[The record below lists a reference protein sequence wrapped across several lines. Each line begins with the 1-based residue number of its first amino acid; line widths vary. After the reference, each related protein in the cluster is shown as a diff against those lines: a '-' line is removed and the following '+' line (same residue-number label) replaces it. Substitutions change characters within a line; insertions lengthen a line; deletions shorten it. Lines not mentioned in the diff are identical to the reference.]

1 MDAELFPAD
10 APASGF
16 EAREEGYL
24 AALSL
29 GARRVA
35 QYWPALLLMQLG
47 TLLSAGLL
55 ALVPA
60 LNLFDLAHRP
70 VIAEM
75 AAGVRAW
82 KLVDL
87 FGMLNST
94 QTGGASSSAPMEL
107 MILLLAFAAMP
118 LVGGFVSAFLYGG
131 VLLTYQE
138 ARPAFRLGRFL
149 WGCWHWFGAYL
160 ALGLIQALVFFG
172 LYLPLSSLVIFLV
185 GLGPAG
191 VAAAAGG
198 LLLLAW
204 LWLMVFEL
212 ARVRLVLNNTR
223 NPFRGIGRAFGDL
236 FHRPL
241 PLLAFYAAALLLLLG
256 VQAVFR
262 LVINPNAPLDV
273 LVVALVVQQG
283 FILSRL
289 FCRALRLAGLT
300 LLLKRR

>member
-1 MDAELFPAD
+1 MDAEWFPTD
-10 APASGF
+10 APAPGF
-16 EAREEGYL
+16 EAQENGPF
-24 AALSL
+24 AALWL

-55 ALVPA
+55 ALVCA
-60 LNLFDLAHRP
+60 LNLFELAHRP

-75 AAGVRAW
+75 AAGIHAW

-87 FGMLNST
+87 FGMLSST
-94 QTGGASSSAPMEL
+94 QPGGASSPASMDL
-107 MILLLAFAAMP
+107 FLLLLAFAAMP

-131 VLLTYQE
+131 VLLAYQE
-138 ARPAFRLGRFL
+138 AQPGFRFGRFL

-160 ALGLIQALVFFG
+160 ALGLLQALVFFG
-172 LYLPLSSLVIFLV
+172 LCLPVSSLVIFLF
-185 GLGPAG
+185 GIGPAG
-191 VAAAAGG
+191 IAVAAGG

-212 ARVRLVLNNTR
+212 ARVRLVLNDTR
-223 NPFRGIGRAFGDL
+223 NPFRGIGQGFGDL
-236 FHRPL
+236 FRRPL
-241 PLLAFYAAALLLLLG
+241 PLLGFYAAALLLLLG
-256 VQAVFR
+256 VQAIFR
-262 LVINPNAPLDV
+262 LVINPNAPLDM

-300 LLLKRR
+300 VLLKK

>member
-1 MDAELFPAD
+1 MDAELFPTD
-10 APASGF
+10 APATGF
-16 EAREEGYL
+16 EAQEIGPF

-35 QYWPALLLMQLG
+35 RYWPALLLMQLG
-47 TLLSAGLL
+47 TLFSAGLL

-60 LNLFDLAHRP
+60 LNLFELAHRP

-75 AAGVRAW
+75 AAGIRAW

-94 QTGGASSSAPMEL
+94 QPGGASSPASMDL
-107 MILLLAFAAMP
+107 FLLLLAFAAMP

-131 VLLTYQE
+131 VLLTYHE
-138 ARPAFRLGRFL
+138 AQPAFRPWRFL
-149 WGCWHWFGAYL
+149 WGCWRWFGAYL
-160 ALGLIQALVFFG
+160 ALGLVQALVFFG
-172 LYLPLSSLVIFLV
+172 LYLPLSSLVVFLS

-191 VAAAAGG
+191 IAAAVGG

-223 NPFRGIGRAFGDL
+223 NPFRGIGRAFSDL
-236 FHRPL
+236 FRRPL
-241 PLLAFYAAALLLLLG
+241 PLLAFYAAGLLLLLG
-256 VQAVFR
+256 VPAF
-262 LVINPNAPLDV
+262 
-273 LVVALVVQQG
+273 
-283 FILSRL
+283 
-289 FCRALRLAGLT
+289 
-300 LLLKRR
+300 